1 MDRRLGG
8 VGDGV
13 GGIRDGG
20 VDVDVVVDVDGDV
33 DGVGGI
39 RSSFSTVSTQLS
51 LPDG

>member
-13 GGIRDGG
+13 GGIRDI
-20 VDVDVVVDVDGDV
+20 DVDVDV

-39 RSSFSTVSTQLS
+39 RSRFSTVSTQLS

>member
-1 MDRRLGG
+1 MEGVERRLGG

-13 GGIRDGG
+13 GGIRD
-20 VDVDVVVDVDGDV
+20 VDVVV

-39 RSSFSTVSTQLS
+39 RSRFSTVSTQLS

>member
-1 MDRRLGG
+1 MRLGG

-13 GGIRDGG
+13 GGIRDI
-20 VDVDVVVDVDGDV
+20 DVDV

-39 RSSFSTVSTQLS
+39 RSPFSTVSTQLS

>member
-1 MDRRLGG
+1 MRLGG

-13 GGIRDGG
+13 GGIRDI
-20 VDVDVVVDVDGDV
+20 DVDV

-39 RSSFSTVSTQLS
+39 RSRFSTVSTQLS

>member
-13 GGIRDGG
+13 GGIRDGD
-20 VDVDVVVDVDGDV
+20 VDVDVDV

-39 RSSFSTVSTQLS
+39 RSRFSTVSTQLS

>member
-13 GGIRDGG
+13 GGIRDI
-20 VDVDVVVDVDGDV
+20 DVDVDGGV
-33 DGVGGI
+33 DGVVGI
-39 RSSFSTVSTQLS
+39 RSRFSTVSTQLS

>member
-1 MDRRLGG
+1 MERRLGG

-20 VDVDVVVDVDGDV
+20 VDCDV
-33 DGVGGI
+33 VGGI
-39 RSSFSTVSTQLS
+39 WSRFSTVSTQLS

>member
-1 MDRRLGG
+1 MEGVERRLGG

-20 VDVDVVVDVDGDV
+20 VDVDVDVDGDV
-33 DGVGGI
+33 VGGI
-39 RSSFSTVSTQLS
+39 RSRFPTVSTQLS

>member
-1 MDRRLGG
+1 MRLGG

-20 VDVDVVVDVDGDV
+20 VDVDVDVDV
-33 DGVGGI
+33 DGVGSI
-39 RSSFSTVSTQLS
+39 RSRFSTVSTQLS